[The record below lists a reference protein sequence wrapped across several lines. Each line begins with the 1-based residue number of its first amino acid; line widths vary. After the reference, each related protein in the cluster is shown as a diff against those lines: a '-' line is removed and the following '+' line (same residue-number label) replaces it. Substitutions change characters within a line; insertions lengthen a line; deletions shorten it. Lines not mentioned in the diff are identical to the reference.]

1 MQDTLTFRKTML
13 LAFFILMPI
22 LPSCMNAPSAKEQQA
37 KEESA
42 GIITGAERTA
52 EYFPLLP
59 GKRIAVAG
67 NHSSRIGEVHLVDS
81 LRWAG
86 FNVVKVFS
94 PEHGFRGEAADGQ
107 HIQSHVDE
115 RTGIPIVSLYGVN
128 RRPTPEQLADV
139 DLILFDIQDVGMRF
153 YTYISTMTLIMQAAA
168 AAGIPVIVL
177 DRPNP
182 HGHYVDGPM
191 LDLAY
196 TSFVGLHPIPVV
208 HGMTIGEYARLV
220 NGEGWLSHGRTC
232 DLKVI
237 PMENYTHNDLYQ
249 LPLAP
254 SPNLPNMLAVYLY
267 PSLCFFEGTAI
278 SVGRGT
284 EMPFQVI
291 GHPRLPAEKYPLR
304 FTPQSVQASI
314 HPPLL
319 GQECQGRDL
328 RSIPLETLQAE
339 ARINLFYLLEAYR
352 DFPEKEKFFIN
363 ASFDRLAGS
372 NLLRNQIMAGLN
384 EEQIRQSWQEG
395 LEAFKKIRTK
405 YLLYPDFE

>member
-1 MQDTLTFRKTML
+1 MLITRILPKALL
-13 LAFFILMPI
+13 LATFLLLPL
-22 LPSCMNAPSAKEQQA
+22 LPSCMNAPREEALQSTVEQ
-37 KEESA
+37 A
-42 GIITGAERTA
+42 GIIPAAERTA
-52 EYFPLLP
+52 EYFPLLA

-67 NHSSRIGEVHLVDS
+67 NHTSMIGEVHLVDS
-81 LRWAG
+81 LLAAG

-94 PEHGFRGEAADGQ
+94 PEHGFRGQAADGELV
-107 HIQSHVDE
+107 QSTTDE
-115 RTGIPIVSLYGVN
+115 RTGIPIVSLYGAN
-128 RRPTPEQLADV
+128 RKPTQEQLAEV
-139 DLILFDIQDVGMRF
+139 DIIVFDIQDVGMRF

-168 AAGIPVIVL
+168 TEEIPVMVL

-220 NGEGWLSHGRTC
+220 NGEGWLGLGRTS
-232 DLKVI
+232 DLTVI
-237 PMENYTHNDLYQ
+237 PVENYTHNDFYQ
-249 LPLAP
+249 LPLPP

-284 EMPFQVI
+284 EMPFQVY
-291 GHPRLPAEKYPLR
+291 GHPTLPVETYPLH
-304 FTPQSVQASI
+304 FTPQRVQASI

-319 GQECQGRDL
+319 GQECRGRDL
-328 RSIPLETLQAE
+328 RDIPVETLQAE
-339 ARINLFYLLEAYR
+339 GRINLSYLLEAHR

-372 NLLRNQIMAGLN
+372 NMLRNQILAGLN
-384 EEQIRQSWQEG
+384 EEQIRQSWQED
-395 LEAFKKIRTK
+395 LEAFKKIRAK